1 VDNYLH
7 ESPNETGLYLA
18 KDAKAG
24 LHNLLSQ
31 GKRDKA

>member
-24 LHNLLSQ
+24 PS
-31 GKRDKA
+31 